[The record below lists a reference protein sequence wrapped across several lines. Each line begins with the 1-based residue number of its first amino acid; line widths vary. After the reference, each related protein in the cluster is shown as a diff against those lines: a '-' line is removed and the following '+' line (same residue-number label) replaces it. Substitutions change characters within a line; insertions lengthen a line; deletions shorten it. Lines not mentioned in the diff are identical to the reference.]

1 MHGLNGN
8 VAAVDLNPTVFARV
22 PVFIRDTISYG
33 CQVERFLSE
42 YHTMKQPARSDLK
55 TGKRPVQQ
63 QIRSFKAGETLFT
76 EGSTGRELFI
86 IHEGKVGI
94 YKDTP
99 DGRVELA
106 KVERGSLI
114 GEMSL
119 LDTLPRSATV
129 VALDEVKALVIGY
142 AQFQSVMKTI
152 PVWLQSI
159 IRIVVSRLRDANKR
173 VDQTILRN
181 KERGIIS
188 LIKLLYPVAAQKVDN
203 RKALLYDMLV
213 IEAFYVCRLKKKD
226 IIQLITNL
234 EKRSVIDVIEE
245 KNKKYIIIN
254 DFNVLDLYE
263 EYLVLKSQKRTFK
276 ELTLPKETVSL
287 LSNIVFI
294 AQKKGVATE
303 EGTSLK
309 KSLLH
314 VEATDKKK
322 GSLDK
327 QLLDLRRN
335 NLINLF
341 PNGDETEIV
350 FRKESLARIN
360 RIKEWIP
367 RFEKDLS

>member
-1 MHGLNGN
+1 
-8 VAAVDLNPTVFARV
+8 
-22 PVFIRDTISYG
+22 
-33 CQVERFLSE
+33 
-42 YHTMKQPARSDLK
+42 MKQPARSDLK

-63 QIRSFKAGETLFT
+63 QICSFKAGDTLFT

-99 DGRVELA
+99 DGRIELA

-142 AQFQSVMKTI
+142 AQFQSIMKTI

-159 IRIVVSRLRDANKR
+159 IRIVVSRLRDANRR

-181 KERGIIS
+181 RERGIIS
-188 LIKLLYPVAAQKVDN
+188 LIKLLYPVAAQTVDKG
-203 RKALLYDMLV
+203 KALLYDTLI
-213 IEAFYVCRLKKKD
+213 IEAFYVCRLRKKEIVGL
-226 IIQLITNL
+226 IINL
-234 EKRSVIDVIEE
+234 EKRSVISVMEE
-245 KNKKYIIIN
+245 KTRKYITVD

-263 EYLVLKSQKRTFK
+263 EYLLLKSQKRTFK
-276 ELTLPKETVSL
+276 ELTLPKETVLL

-294 AQKKGVATE
+294 AQKKGVTTG

-309 KSLLH
+309 KSLLDEE
-314 VEATDKKK
+314 VTDKKK
-322 GSLDK
+322 DNLEK
-327 QLLDLRRN
+327 RLLDLRRH

-341 PNGDETEIV
+341 PNGNETEIV
-350 FRKESLARIN
+350 FRKEALARIN

-367 RFEKDLS
+367 RFEKELS